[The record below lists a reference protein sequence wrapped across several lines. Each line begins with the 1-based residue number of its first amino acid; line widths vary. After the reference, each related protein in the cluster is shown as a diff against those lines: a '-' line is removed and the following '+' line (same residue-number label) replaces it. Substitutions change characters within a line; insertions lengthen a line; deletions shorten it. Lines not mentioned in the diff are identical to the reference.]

1 MHFFKFNTEATNDKL
16 KIIDNKTSTV
26 ISTLSGTQIPS
37 DITINTSE
45 ILLIFTSNSTVT
57 APGWEVSYTINAN
70 GIREINLIPG
80 LKIFPN
86 PANNILNISFQTDN
100 KISSLEIDLL
110 DMTGRLISTYN
121 IENITGVFNKQI
133 DVNQLSKG
141 LYTLRMRSVNNDK
154 ISSGYIPFIK
164 E

>member
-1 MHFFKFNTEATNDKL
+1 M
-16 KIIDNKTSTV
+16 
-26 ISTLSGTQIPS
+26 
-37 DITINTSE
+37 
-45 ILLIFTSNSTVT
+45 
-57 APGWEVSYTINAN
+57 
-70 GIREINLIPG
+70 LIPG

-110 DMTGRLISTYN
+110 DMTGKLINQTNFEN
-121 IENITGVFNKQI
+121 IEGVFNKQL

-141 LYTLRMRSVNNDK
+141 LYTLRLRAVCNDK

-164 E
+164 N